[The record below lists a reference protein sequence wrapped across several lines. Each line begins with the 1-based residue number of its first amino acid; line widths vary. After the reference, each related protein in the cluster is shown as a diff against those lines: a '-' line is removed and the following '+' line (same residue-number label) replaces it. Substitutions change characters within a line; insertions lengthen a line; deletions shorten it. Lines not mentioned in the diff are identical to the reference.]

1 MSQRIIGLALVAM
14 LVGCNAP
21 TPPSPPVAAPIPPPV
36 QPEPEPVP
44 DPVLEPS
51 HVADEPKAHVDDPA
65 VVARLRKLA
74 EEREALGTK
83 VFQAGVAIDGFTH
96 AGTAFNEIH
105 VPEHKCFVLGQLLG
119 KAEIVKSVEITYEP
133 DYETQTTENA
143 SDLRI
148 MSNSL
153 HNFAGMAE
161 HVLEMPHDER
171 VATWNL
177 DCAGQL
183 GLPKD
188 YIKQEGKS
196 SFYVVIG
203 DGKTLKVLGDIEE
216 GYAQKIIDAIEANP
230 RIEEVA
236 LGSGGGLVKEA
247 MRAGEFIRHRGLETT
262 LYNNCYSACPLVF
275 MAGVQRS
282 NWSPYADLG
291 FHQIYTSDGI
301 PVPFD
306 SSVYR
311 HVYTYLVRMDIEPR
325 YVLQKMWSA
334 PPQDMTNVNGY
345 SDELCDAN
353 ITTWIQRGCTSRDFQ
368 DYETRQRNR
377 AP

>member
-1 MSQRIIGLALVAM
+1 MSQRIFGLALVAM
-14 LVGCNAP
+14 LAGCEAP
-21 TPPSPPVAAPIPPPV
+21 TPPRSPKAAP
-36 QPEPEPVP
+36 QPHPAQREHQPDSVEEPMPNEGRV
-44 DPVLEPS
+44 
-51 HVADEPKAHVDDPA
+51 HVDDPA

-83 VFQAGVAIDGFTH
+83 VFEAGVAIDGFTH
-96 AGTAFNEIH
+96 AGTAFNEVHI
-105 VPEHKCFVLGQLLG
+105 PEHKCFVLGQLLG
-119 KAEIVKSVEITYEP
+119 KSGIVKSIEVTYAP
-133 DYETQTTENA
+133 DYDTQTTENA

-153 HNFAGMAE
+153 HNFAGVAE
-161 HVLEMPHDER
+161 RVLKMSHDER
-171 VATWNL
+171 VVTWNL

-183 GLPKD
+183 GLPKE
-188 YIKQEGKS
+188 YIKQEGTS

-216 GYAQKIIDAIEANP
+216 GYAQKIVDAIEANP
-230 RIEEVA
+230 SIEEVA

-247 MRAGEFIRHRGLETT
+247 MRAGEFIRQQGLETT

-291 FHQIYTSDGI
+291 FHQIYTADGPLPI
-301 PVPFD
+301 D
-306 SSVYR
+306 SPAYR
-311 HVYTYLVRMDIEPR
+311 HIYNYLVRMDIEPS

-334 PPQDMTNVNGY
+334 PPQGMANVDGY
-345 SDELCDAN
+345 SEELCNAN
-353 ITTWIQRGCTSRDFQ
+353 ITTWVQRGCTSKDFQ
-368 DYETRQRNR
+368 DYETRQRSR
-377 AP
+377 QP

>member
-1 MSQRIIGLALVAM
+1 M
-14 LVGCNAP
+14 P
-21 TPPSPPVAAPIPPPV
+21 D
-36 QPEPEPVP
+36 EPEV
-44 DPVLEPS
+44 
-51 HVADEPKAHVDDPA
+51 HVDAPA

-74 EEREALGTK
+74 GEREALGTK

-105 VPEHKCFVLGQLLG
+105 IPEHTCFVLGQLLG
-119 KAEIVKSVEITYEP
+119 KSGIVKSVEITYEP

-153 HNFAGMAE
+153 HNFASVAE
-161 HVLEMPHDER
+161 RVLKMPHDER
-171 VATWNL
+171 VVIWNL

-188 YIKQEGKS
+188 YVKQEGTS

-216 GYAQKIIDAIEANP
+216 GYAQKIVDAIDANP
-230 RIEEVA
+230 SIEEVA

-247 MRAGEFIRHRGLETT
+247 MSAGEFIRQRGLETT

-282 NWSPYADLG
+282 NWSPYSDLG
-291 FHQIYTSDGI
+291 FHQIYTADG

-306 SSVYR
+306 SPAYR
-311 HVYTYLVRMDIEPR
+311 HIHTYLVRMGIEPR

-334 PPQDMTNVNGY
+334 PPQDMANVDGY
-345 SDELCDAN
+345 SEELCNAN

-368 DYETRQRNR
+368 DYETRRRNR
-377 AP
+377 TP